1 MDTLS
6 ELEDVM
12 ATGDEILGNIDRALW
27 RIQARSI
34 NNVTPFTYRD
44 GLTYIDVLERIRKSV
59 IDIIDYVNK
68 FGDAQDKLIKRINE
82 VVDNFITEMEKA
94 HAKWDADVE
103 KKRSEMEQRM
113 RDFENKIVTAA
124 FTPTNDGN
132 VLDAPTIGGGK
143 IQVPSKKWQDWVGT
157 QLTDIRGNATNLSND
172 VNAKLTTLKQSVDN
186 NFYNK
191 ETSDKRYDLIHRVLY
206 PHSIIIGSSNAESKG
221 WPNGTWDKWVAAKG
235 EICHNYGYSGGGFTS
250 TSDNNFNTQI
260 DRAIADSKGERA
272 RLTGQIYVID
282 MLNDIRGKN
291 DIRSSAEIFVRKCV
305 QNFPNA
311 KIYVIPVLYNEHE
324 LNNDWEMAMYCAT
337 NTNTLKEVLEPYGGL
352 VCEGSR
358 SWFHNGKR
366 AQYFPDEAGVH
377 FNTAGYEYAQRQF
390 DLWLEG
396 GSGWINFGWHHLKNG
411 ANYAKVK
418 NDDKLQ
424 PYISRKEDVV
434 HLHGMF
440 STIQVPAFETL
451 FTLPNWARPYRNMYV
466 TSWNSTTAFPLI
478 VNKNGKLVT
487 SANLAD
493 NTTLAFNA
501 TYPIF

>member
-1 MDTLS
+1 
-6 ELEDVM
+6 M

-27 RIQARSI
+27 RVQARSI
-34 NNVTPFTYRD
+34 NNITPFTYRD
-44 GLTYIDVLERIRKSV
+44 GLTYVDVLERLRKSV
-59 IDIIDYVNK
+59 IDVIDFTNS
-68 FGDAQDKLIKRINE
+68 FGEEQDKVVKRINE
-82 VVDNFITEMEKA
+82 VVSSFITEMEKT
-94 HAKWDADVE
+94 HTKWDAAIEE
-103 KKRSEMEQRM
+103 KRTAMEQRM
-113 RDFENKIVTAA
+113 RYFENRVVTAA
-124 FTPTNDGN
+124 FTATNN
-132 VLDAPTIGGGK
+132 EYTLDAPTIGGEK
-143 IQVPSKKWQDWVGT
+143 IAVPSKKWQDK
-157 QLTDIRGNATNLSND
+157 TDTEIAGIKNAANTLSSD
-172 VNAKLTTLKQSVDN
+172 VTTRLATLKQSVDN
-186 NFYNK
+186 DFYNK
-191 ETSDKRYDLIHRVLY
+191 TASDKRYDPIHRVLY
-206 PHSIIIGSSNAESKG
+206 PHSLIIGSSNAESRG
-221 WPNGTWDKWVAAKG
+221 WPNGSWDRWVTAKG
-235 EICHNYGYSGGGFTS
+235 EICHNYAYSGGGFTS

-260 DRAIADSKGERA
+260 DRAIADSNGDRA
-272 RLTGQIYVID
+272 RLTGQIYIID

-291 DIRSSAEIFVRKCV
+291 DIRSSAESFVRKCA

-352 VCEGSR
+352 VCDGSR

-366 AQYFPDEAGVH
+366 AQYFPEEAGVH

-396 GSGWINFGWHHLKNG
+396 GSGWVNFGWHHLKNG

-418 NDDKLQ
+418 NDDNLQ
-424 PYISRKEDVV
+424 PYISRKEDVI

-440 STIQVPAFETL
+440 STIQVPAYETL
-451 FTLPNWARPYRNMYV
+451 FTLPAWARPYRNMYV